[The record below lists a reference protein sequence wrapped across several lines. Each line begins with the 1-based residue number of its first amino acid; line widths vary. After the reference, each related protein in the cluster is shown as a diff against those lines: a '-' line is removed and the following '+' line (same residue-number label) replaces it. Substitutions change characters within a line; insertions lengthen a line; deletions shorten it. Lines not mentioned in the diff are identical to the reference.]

1 MRFSARTLVA
11 ALSLVTCALPVP
23 ASDELV
29 LTARPGLCIL
39 KDPDTQEC
47 VMGVALSWQGPAG
60 NYCLH
65 QSGVAEPLACWTGQS
80 AGQLQS
86 RLASEDDVAYW
97 LQVPPS
103 DEHLAQILVRV
114 VSLAQRRPERRR
126 RRHAWTPL

>member
-1 MRFSARTLVA
+1 MSSRARARGWVIAASLVA
-11 ALSLVTCALPVP
+11 LP
-23 ASDELV
+23 ASAADEPV

-39 KDPDTQEC
+39 QDAETREC
-47 VMGVALSWQGPAG
+47 VMGVELTWRGPAG
-60 NYCLH
+60 DYCLY
-65 QSGVAEPLACWTGQS
+65 QSALAEPLACWTGQDQ
-80 AGQLQS
+80 GQLKA

-103 DEHLAQILVRV
+103 DERMAQVIVRV